1 MDKIKKDFI
10 VFYLMRNAV
19 ATFIITIC
27 SFVYDFMNYF
37 NMTSTRAIIKIF
49 SDNFYTTV
57 YFLLLWILNYL
68 LFEMYKIIIDS
79 FRKENK
85 EHAKVI
91 INDKEVIAYGT
102 LLPLIIL
109 VILSNESISI
119 NYIKNL
125 SFHLSEYYLKNY
137 NIFRIIHLILE
148 ESFLP

>member
-37 NMTSTRAIIKIF
+37 NMTSTRAVIKIF

-68 LFEMYKIIIDS
+68 LFEMYKIIIDT

-85 EHAKVI
+85 EHAKVV
-91 INDKEVIAYGT
+91 INGKEIVAEVI
-102 LLPLIIL
+102 
-109 VILSNESISI
+109 VDNSIFAFSAACFSA
-119 NYIKNL
+119 L
-125 SFHLSEYYLKNY
+125 ACALCA
-137 NIFRIIHLILE
+137 
-148 ESFLP
+148 

>member
-91 INDKEVIAYGT
+91 INDKEVISYGT
-102 LLPLIIL
+102 LLPLVIL
-109 VILSNESISI
+109 VILLLVKFNQ
-119 NYIKNL
+119 L
-125 SFHLSEYYLKNY
+125 
-137 NIFRIIHLILE
+137 FRINFILLVLFMLLRSLKEEFKYHRNRLIK
-148 ESFLP
+148 